1 MLEMIFSAF
10 VVGFLVAIPPGT
22 VTVAAAQKSISYGF
36 KNSLAFTFGSCL
48 SDILYILI
56 VFYGFAPLI
65 SDNTSYKIIFW
76 FFSGILLFY
85 FGIDALKTIKKNI
98 AFTQTTNGHKQYIKD
113 TLSGIG
119 ITLSNPMTIAGWL
132 VIAGGFFTHWKVEW
146 PPIQNYG
153 IFSIVFMMIGVLCWF
168 VPLLYIISKA
178 KNILNHVFLKLFSLV
193 SGLFFISIALFSTYS
208 AINLILNRH

>member
-36 KNSLAFTFGSCL
+36 RNSIAFTFGSCL

-65 SDNTSYKIIFW
+65 RDNTSYKIIFW
-76 FFSGILLFY
+76 LFSGILLFY
-85 FGIDALKTIKKNI
+85 FGIDALRTLKRKI
-98 AFTQTTNGHKQYIKD
+98 AFSEDAISRKQYLKD
-113 TLSGIG
+113 ILSGIG

-146 PPIQNYG
+146 PPVQKYG
-153 IFSIVFMMIGVLCWF
+153 LFSIVFMMVGVLCWF
-168 VPLLYIISKA
+168 VPLLYIISRA
-178 KNILNHVFLKLFSLV
+178 KNVLNHVFLKSFSLV

>member
-10 VVGFLVAIPPGT
+10 VVGFLVAVPPGT

-36 KNSLAFTFGSCL
+36 KNSIAFTFGSCL

-65 SDNTSYKIIFW
+65 RDNTSYKIIFW
-76 FFSGILLFY
+76 LFSGILLFY
-85 FGIDALKTIKKNI
+85 FGIDALRTLKRKI
-98 AFTQTTNGHKQYIKD
+98 AFSEDAISRNQYLNDI
-113 TLSGIG
+113 LSGIG

-132 VIAGGFFTHWKVEW
+132 VIAGGFFTHWKMEW
-146 PPIQNYG
+146 PPIKNHG

-178 KNILNHVFLKLFSLV
+178 KNVLNHVFLKLFSLV
-193 SGLFFISIALFSTYS
+193 SGLFFILIALFSTYS

>member
-36 KNSLAFTFGSCL
+36 KNSIAFTFGSCI

-98 AFTQTTNGHKQYIKD
+98 AFIQTSNGHKQYIKD

-153 IFSIVFMMIGVLCWF
+153 IFSIVFMMVGVLCWF
-168 VPLLYIISKA
+168 VPLLYIISRA
-178 KNILNHVFLKLFSLV
+178 KNVLNHVFLKLFSLV

>member
-1 MLEMIFSAF
+1 MLEMVFSAF
-10 VVGFLVAIPPGT
+10 VVRFLVAIPPGT

-98 AFTQTTNGHKQYIKD
+98 AFTHTTNGHKQYVKD

-146 PPIQNYG
+146 PSINNYG
-153 IFSIVFMMIGVLCWF
+153 LFSIVFMMIGVLCWF

-178 KNILNHVFLKLFSLV
+178 KNVLNHVFLKLFSVV

>member
-36 KNSLAFTFGSCL
+36 KNSMAFTFGSCL

-56 VFYGFAPLI
+56 VLYGFAPLI
-65 SDNTSYKIIFW
+65 NNSNLYKIIFW

-98 AFTQTTNGHKQYIKD
+98 AFTQTTNGHKQYVKD

-146 PPIQNYG
+146 PPINNYG
-153 IFSIVFMMIGVLCWF
+153 PFSIVFMMIGVLCWF

-178 KNILNHVFLKLFSLV
+178 KNVLNHVFLKLFSVV

>member
-1 MLEMIFSAF
+1 MLEMIISAF

-85 FGIDALKTIKKNI
+85 FGIDALKTIKRKI

-132 VIAGGFFTHWKVEW
+132 VIAGGFFTHWKTEW
-146 PPIQNYG
+146 PPINNYG
-153 IFSIVFMMIGVLCWF
+153 LFSIVFMMIGVLCWF

-178 KNILNHVFLKLFSLV
+178 KNILNHLFLKLFSLV
-193 SGLFFISIALFSTYS
+193 SGLFFISIALYSTYS

>member
-36 KNSLAFTFGSCL
+36 KNSIAFTFGSCL

-76 FFSGILLFY
+76 LLSGILLFY
-85 FGIDALKTIKKNI
+85 FGIDALRTLKRNI
-98 AFTQTTNGHKQYIKD
+98 VFSEDAISRKQYFKD
-113 TLSGIG
+113 ITSGVG

-153 IFSIVFMMIGVLCWF
+153 LFSIVFMMIGVLCWF

-178 KNILNHVFLKLFSLV
+178 KNVLNHVFLKSFSLV

>member
-36 KNSLAFTFGSCL
+36 KNSIAFTFGSCL

-76 FFSGILLFY
+76 LLSGILLFY
-85 FGIDALKTIKKNI
+85 FGIDALRTLKRNI
-98 AFTQTTNGHKQYIKD
+98 VFSEDAISRKQYFKD
-113 TLSGIG
+113 ITSGVG

-146 PPIQNYG
+146 PPVQKYG
-153 IFSIVFMMIGVLCWF
+153 LFSIVFMMVGVLCWF

-178 KNILNHVFLKLFSLV
+178 KNVLNHVFLKLFSLV

>member
-36 KNSLAFTFGSCL
+36 KNSIAFTFGSCL

-85 FGIDALKTIKKNI
+85 FGIDALRTLKRNI
-98 AFTQTTNGHKQYIKD
+98 AFAEDTISHKQYLKD
-113 TLSGIG
+113 IFSGVG

-132 VIAGGFFTHWKVEW
+132 VIAGGFFTHWKVVW

-178 KNILNHVFLKLFSLV
+178 KNFLNHVFLKLFSLV
-193 SGLFFISIALFSTYS
+193 AAMTGLES
-208 AINLILNRH
+208 AIKRSVEIIFL

>member
-1 MLEMIFSAF
+1 MIFSAF

-65 SDNTSYKIIFW
+65 SNNTSYKIIFW

-153 IFSIVFMMIGVLCWF
+153 IFSIIFMMIGVLFWF

-178 KNILNHVFLKLFSLV
+178 KNVLNHLFLKLFSLV

>member
-36 KNSLAFTFGSCL
+36 KNSIAFTFGSCL

-65 SDNTSYKIIFW
+65 RDNTSYKIIFW
-76 FFSGILLFY
+76 LLSGILLFY
-85 FGIDALKTIKKNI
+85 FGIDALRTLKRNI
-98 AFTQTTNGHKQYIKD
+98 VFSEDAISRKQYFKD
-113 TLSGIG
+113 ITSGVG
-119 ITLSNPMTIAGWL
+119 ITLSNPITIAGWL

-153 IFSIVFMMIGVLCWF
+153 LFSIVFMMIGVLCWF

-178 KNILNHVFLKLFSLV
+178 KNVLNHVFLKLFSLV

>member
-1 MLEMIFSAF
+1 MIFSAF

-65 SDNTSYKIIFW
+65 SNNTSYKIIFW

-153 IFSIVFMMIGVLCWF
+153 IFSIIFMMIGVLFWF

-178 KNILNHVFLKLFSLV
+178 KNVLNHLFLKLFSLV
-193 SGLFFISIALFSTYS
+193 SGLFFISIALFITYS

>member
-36 KNSLAFTFGSCL
+36 KNSMAFTFGSCL

-56 VFYGFAPLI
+56 VLYGFAPLI
-65 SDNTSYKIIFW
+65 NNSNLYKIIFW

-146 PPIQNYG
+146 PPINNYG
-153 IFSIVFMMIGVLCWF
+153 PFSIVFMMIGVLCWF

-178 KNILNHVFLKLFSLV
+178 KNVLNHVFLKLFSVV

>member
-36 KNSLAFTFGSCL
+36 KNSIAFTFGSCL

-76 FFSGILLFY
+76 LLSGILLFY
-85 FGIDALKTIKKNI
+85 FGIDALRTLKRNI
-98 AFTQTTNGHKQYIKD
+98 VFSEDAISRKQYFKD
-113 TLSGIG
+113 ITSGVG

-146 PPIQNYG
+146 PPFQNYG
-153 IFSIVFMMIGVLCWF
+153 LFSIVFMMIGVLCWF

-178 KNILNHVFLKLFSLV
+178 KNVLNHVFLKLFSLV

-208 AINLILNRH
+208 AINLILNKH

>member
-1 MLEMIFSAF
+1 MIFSAF

-65 SDNTSYKIIFW
+65 SNNTSYKIIFW

-146 PPIQNYG
+146 SPIQNYG
-153 IFSIVFMMIGVLCWF
+153 IFSIIFMMIGVLFWF

-178 KNILNHVFLKLFSLV
+178 KNVLNHLFLKLFSLV